1 MTVSTLARIEEI
13 VRDELD
19 DETISL
25 TPQTKASDVEG
36 WDSLA
41 HVRIVIAVETAF
53 GLRFD
58 TSDIGAL
65 KSVGDL
71 VALVERNQA

>member
-41 HVRIVIAVETAF
+41 HVRIIASIEE
-53 GLRFD
+53 RFD
-58 TSDIGAL
+58 FQFSLAEIEEATSVSAL
-65 KSVGDL
+65 ISII
-71 VALVERNQA
+71 ASNQV